1 MSDESANFEA
11 GIYGLPV
18 ERTTP
23 IPSGRD
29 PVEVLASEFLESLR
43 GANRPDSLRGA
54 DRRDIEAYV
63 KKYPQYADQIRE
75 LFPVLAALE
84 DWKAYRERTSFEH
97 RSIETLTNELF
108 GQFCI
113 LREVGRGGMGIVF
126 EAREQSTARR
136 VAIKVIPYLESKRMR
151 ESFER
156 EARTAARLRHNHI
169 VPVYAYGRHD
179 GLSYYVMRLIEGVG
193 LDWLIRHLAV
203 EGALLP
209 KQISMQFATP
219 ADGGCLPSE
228 TGRPSVP
235 STTEFTTL
243 RESSAFASG
252 LRCDSWHEFA
262 RMGAQAAHALHYA
275 HSRGTLHRDIKPG
288 NLLIDSEGRVWMTD
302 FGLAH
307 TVDGLAEH
315 QSSRTAGTLRYLAP
329 EQFAG
334 RVDFRSD
341 IYSLGVTLFELLT
354 RSPAFDARDRQG
366 LVAAIKGSSVPRA
379 RSLNADIPRDLD
391 AIIGKATAKDP
402 AARYSSAVELWADL
416 MRFLK
421 GQRPSVRDRLRWL
434 RG

>member
-1 MSDESANFEA
+1 MTDESANFEP

-18 ERTTP
+18 ERPTP

-43 GANRPDSLRGA
+43 GATRP
-54 DRRDIEAYV
+54 DIEAYV
-63 KKYPQYADQIRE
+63 TKYPELAEQIRE

-108 GQFCI
+108 GEFCI
-113 LREVGRGGMGIVF
+113 VREVGRGGMGIVF

-136 VAIKVIPYLESKRMR
+136 VAIKVIPFLESKRLR
-151 ESFER
+151 DSFER

-193 LDWLIRHLAV
+193 LDWMIRQLAV
-203 EGALLP
+203 EGSVLP
-209 KQISMQFATP
+209 KQISMQFATLGDANRP
-219 ADGGCLPSE
+219 PSDV
-228 TGRPSVP
+228 RPTVP

-262 RMGAQAAHALHYA
+262 RIGAQAAHALNYA
-275 HSRGTLHRDIKPG
+275 HTRGTLHRDIKPA
-288 NLLIDSEGRVWMTD
+288 NLLIDPEGRIWMTD

-307 TVDGLAEH
+307 TVDALAEH

-334 RVDFRSD
+334 RVDFRTD

-354 RSPAFDARDRQG
+354 RSPAFEARDRQS
-366 LVAAIKGSSVPRA
+366 LIAAIRSSSVPRP
-379 RSLNADIPRDLD
+379 RSLNPDIPRDLD
-391 AIIGKATAKDP
+391 AIICKAMAKEP
-402 AARYSSAVELWADL
+402 ASRYTSAVELWADL
-416 MRFLK
+416 MRFMK
-421 GQRPSVRDRLRWL
+421 GQRPSARDRLRWL
-434 RG
+434 KR

>member
-1 MSDESANFEA
+1 MTDESASFEP

-18 ERTTP
+18 ERPTPTT
-23 IPSGRD
+23 SSRD
-29 PVEVLASEFLESLR
+29 PVELLASEFLEALR
-43 GANRPDSLRGA
+43 GDQSP
-54 DRRDIEAYV
+54 DIEAYV
-63 KKYPQYADQIRE
+63 KKYPEHADQIRE

-97 RSIETLTNELF
+97 RSIETLTNEIF
-108 GQFCI
+108 GKFCI
-113 LREVGRGGMGIVF
+113 VREVGRGGMGIVF

-136 VAIKVIPYLESKRMR
+136 VAIKVIPYLESKRLR
-151 ESFER
+151 ECFER

-169 VPVYAYGRHD
+169 VPVYAYGRQD

-193 LDWLIRHLAV
+193 LDWLIRHLAI
-203 EGALLP
+203 EGSVLP
-209 KQISMQFATP
+209 KQISTQFATH
-219 ADGGCLPSE
+219 ADGGRLQSE
-228 TGRPSVP
+228 SARPTVP

-243 RESSAFASG
+243 RESSSFASG
-252 LRCDSWHEFA
+252 LRCDSWLEFA
-262 RMGAQAAHALHYA
+262 RIGAQAAHALHYA
-275 HSRGTLHRDIKPG
+275 HTRGTLHRDIKPA
-288 NLLIDSEGRVWMTD
+288 NLLMDPEGRIWMTD

-307 TVDGLAEH
+307 TVDALAEH

-334 RVDFRSD
+334 RVDFRTD

-366 LVAAIKGSSVPRA
+366 LIAAIRDSSVPRP
-379 RSLNADIPRDLD
+379 RSFNSDIPRDLD
-391 AIIGKATAKDP
+391 AIICKAMAKEP
-402 AARYSSAVELWADL
+402 AARYRSAVELWADL

-421 GQRPSVRDRLRWL
+421 GQRPTARDRLRWL

>member
-1 MSDESANFEA
+1 MTDESANFEP

-18 ERTTP
+18 ERPTP

-43 GANRPDSLRGA
+43 GSTRP
-54 DRRDIEAYV
+54 DIEAYV
-63 KKYPQYADQIRE
+63 KKYPELAEQIRE

-108 GQFCI
+108 GEFCI
-113 LREVGRGGMGIVF
+113 VREVGRGGMGVVF

-136 VAIKVIPYLESKRMR
+136 VAIKVIPFLESKRLR

-193 LDWLIRHLAV
+193 LDWMIRQLAV
-203 EGALLP
+203 EGSVLP
-209 KQISMQFATP
+209 KQISMQFATLGD
-219 ADGGCLPSE
+219 AN
-228 TGRPSVP
+228 RPQSDVRPTVP

-252 LRCDSWHEFA
+252 MRCDSWHEFA
-262 RMGAQAAHALHYA
+262 RIGAQAAHALNYA
-275 HSRGTLHRDIKPG
+275 HTRGTLHRDIKPA
-288 NLLIDSEGRVWMTD
+288 NLLIDPEGRIWMTD

-307 TVDGLAEH
+307 TVDALAEH
-315 QSSRTAGTLRYLAP
+315 QSSQTAGTLRYLAP

-334 RVDFRSD
+334 RVDFRTD

-354 RSPAFDARDRQG
+354 RSPAFEARDRQS
-366 LVAAIKGSSVPRA
+366 LIAAIRGSSVPRP
-379 RSLNADIPRDLD
+379 RSFNPDIPRDLD
-391 AIIGKATAKDP
+391 AIICKAMAKEP
-402 AARYSSAVELWADL
+402 AARYGSAAELWADL

-434 RG
+434 KR

>member
-1 MSDESANFEA
+1 MSRPISSPEFTACRSSGPLPLLPVATRWKCSRANFW
-11 GIYGLPV
+11 
-18 ERTTP
+18 
-23 IPSGRD
+23 
-29 PVEVLASEFLESLR
+29 
-43 GANRPDSLRGA
+43 NRCAAAQRP
-54 DRRDIEAYV
+54 DIEAYV
-63 KKYPQYADQIRE
+63 KKYPKYADQIRE

-108 GQFCI
+108 GKFCI

-126 EAREQSTARR
+126 EAREQSTNRR

-156 EARTAARLRHNHI
+156 EARTAARLRHGHI
-169 VPVYAYGRHD
+169 VPVYAYGEHD

-193 LDWLIRHLAV
+193 VDWLIRQLAV
-203 EGALLP
+203 EGSVLP
-209 KQISMQFATP
+209 RQISAQFALDAEANRP
-219 ADGGCLPSE
+219 PSE
-228 TGRPSVP
+228 AGRPAVP

-243 RESSAFASG
+243 RESTAFSAG
-252 LRCDSWHEFA
+252 LSRDSWHEFA

-275 HSRGTLHRDIKPG
+275 HTRGTLHRDIKPA
-288 NLLIDSEGRVWMTD
+288 NLLVDPDGRIWITD

-307 TVDGLAEH
+307 TVDALAEH

-354 RSPAFDARDRQG
+354 CARPP
-366 LVAAIKGSSVPRA
+366 SMP
-379 RSLNADIPRDLD
+379 
-391 AIIGKATAKDP
+391 ATA
-402 AARYSSAVELWADL
+402 
-416 MRFLK
+416 
-421 GQRPSVRDRLRWL
+421 